1 MKLPCS
7 KNTGT
12 TNDEKQMQQIS
23 TTIPTTARAYARD
36 YDNDYDYDM
45 QGSNMTLMIQ
55 VRLKDQPGAGEA
67 SEH

>member
-1 MKLPCS
+1 MSYLFIQQ
-7 KNTGT
+7 
-12 TNDEKQMQQIS
+12 EKQMQQIS

-36 YDNDYDYDM
+36 YDNDYDYDYDM

-55 VRLKDQPGAGEA
+55 VRLKDQPGAGET

>member
-1 MKLPCS
+1 MKLPCF

>member
-1 MKLPCS
+1 
-7 KNTGT
+7 
-12 TNDEKQMQQIS
+12 MQQIS
-23 TTIPTTARAYARD
+23 TTIPTTARAYAR
-36 YDNDYDYDM
+36 DYDM